1 MITITQAKPT
11 QALSIARLIMQAMD
25 YDCCQYFAGPD
36 HTLADF
42 ERMMTALVATDDSQY
57 SYRNTLVA
65 IDDDDNRVAGI
76 CVSYDGKDLHS
87 LRRAFIASAL
97 ATFGRDYSD
106 IDDETQ
112 AGELYV
118 DSLAVDA
125 AYRRRGIARQ
135 LLEATKQK
143 AQRLQ
148 IAKVGLLV
156 DKGNPNAER
165 LYASCGFAYVE
176 DSAWGGHPMK
186 HMQCVVLHDIY

>member
-1 MITITQAKPT
+1 MTITQANPS
-11 QALSIARLIMQAMD
+11 QAPFIARLIMQAMD

-42 ERMMTALVATDDSQY
+42 ERMMTTLVAADDSQY

-65 IDDDDNRVAGI
+65 IDDDTDNRVVGI
-76 CVSYDGKDLHS
+76 CVSYDGKDLRR
-87 LRRAFIASAL
+87 LRRAFIAAAL

-118 DSLAVDA
+118 DSLAVDVD
-125 AYRRRGIARQ
+125 YRRRGIARQ

-143 AQRLQ
+143 AQN
-148 IAKVGLLV
+148 IGIPKVGLLV
-156 DKGNPNAER
+156 DKSNPNAER
-165 LYASCGFAYVE
+165 LYASCGFAFVA

-186 HMQCVVLHDIY
+186 HLQCTV

>member
-1 MITITQAKPT
+1 MTITQANPS
-11 QALSIARLIMQAMD
+11 QAPSIARLIMQAMD

-42 ERMMTALVATDDSQY
+42 ERMMTALVAADDSQY

-65 IDDDDNRVAGI
+65 IDDDADNRVVGI

-87 LRRAFIASAL
+87 LRRAFIAAAL
-97 ATFGRDYSD
+97 MAFGRDFSD

-125 AYRRRGIARQ
+125 DYRRRGIARQ
-135 LLEATKQK
+135 LLESTKQK
-143 AQRLQ
+143 AHDLR
-148 IAKVGLLV
+148 IPKVGLLV
-156 DKGNPNAER
+156 DKANPNAER
-165 LYASCGFAYVE
+165 LYASCGFAFVG
-176 DSAWGGHPMK
+176 DSSWGGHPMK
-186 HMQCVVLHDIY
+186 HLQCSVL

>member
-1 MITITQAKPT
+1 MTITQATPS

-42 ERMMTALVATDDSQY
+42 ERMMTALVAADDSQY

-65 IDDDDNRVAGI
+65 IDDDADNRVVGI

-87 LRRAFIASAL
+87 LRPAFIAAAL
-97 ATFGRDYSD
+97 KAFDRDFSD

-125 AYRRRGIARQ
+125 DYRRRGIARQ

-143 AQRLQ
+143 AHDLR
-148 IAKVGLLV
+148 IPKVGLLV
-156 DKGNPNAER
+156 DKANPNAER
-165 LYASCGFAYVE
+165 LYALCGFAFVA
-176 DSAWGGHPMK
+176 DSSWGGHPMK
-186 HMQCVVLHDIY
+186 HLQCTV